1 MAINPVSLGGY
12 DLYLYFSILYRPKC
26 EKHSL
31 LTANHFASLILVFSF
46 SLCLS
51 PFGNSLTRD
60 GVKSQTA
67 GTISEARWSVSLC
80 LERPSVL
87 VFYCCYKQ
95 IVTNLEAENNTNVLS
110 YTPGIQTSKMGFT
123 GLKSRYQQG

>member
-12 DLYLYFSILYRPKC
+12 DLYLYFFSILYRPKH

-31 LTANHFASLILVFSF
+31 LTANHFAPLILVFSL

-51 PFGNSLTRD
+51 PFGNVVTHD
-60 GVKSQTA
+60 GMKSQTA
-67 GTISEARWSVSLC
+67 GTISEAKWSVSLC

-87 VFYCCYKQ
+87 VFYCCYK
-95 IVTNLEAENNTNVLS
+95 
-110 YTPGIQTSKMGFT
+110 
-123 GLKSRYQQG
+123 